1 MGIML
6 IKPLKATEPITP
18 TASVNIETAIL
29 LPTILSPVRPAM
41 PAAVGASSRPITA
54 MIAPMAAGGK
64 ITSIHLVP
72 TIWMIKEKSINNKPK
87 TMKPLCA

>member
-18 TASVNIETAIL
+18 MAKVNMDTAIL

-41 PAAVGASSRPITA
+41 PAAVGASSRPMTA
-54 MIAPMAAGGK
+54 MMAPMAAGGK
-64 ITSIHLVP
+64 IISIHFVP
-72 TIWMIKEKSINNKPK
+72 TIWMINENSMNNNPK